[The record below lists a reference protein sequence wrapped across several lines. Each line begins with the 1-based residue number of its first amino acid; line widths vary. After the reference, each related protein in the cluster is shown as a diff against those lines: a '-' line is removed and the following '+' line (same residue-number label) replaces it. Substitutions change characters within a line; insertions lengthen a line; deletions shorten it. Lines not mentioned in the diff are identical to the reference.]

1 MRITK
6 METLI
11 SVKETAKLLNCSEA
25 AIRKWIFQRRLPIV
39 KLGRLTRLRVSDI
52 ETMVAE
58 GSRAPLSGSN

>member
-1 MRITK
+1 